1 MNIHRALS
9 DVAEIRSKLDR
20 VENYRG
26 FRSVATGFS
35 ALFVLLGA
43 LIHSWIGPV
52 GIGSFLTI
60 WLGVAIAS
68 SLTAGLEMI
77 VRGILSGNRQVWLT
91 HRKLISSL
99 LPALLVGAVLTGA
112 LFNFAMS
119 LSEHSGRELI
129 AMLPGMWAM
138 LFGLGLFSCRAALP
152 GSARKVAAYYLVAGM
167 MCLMFCFQGSDP
179 QSASAFS
186 ISSWQMIVLFGLGQS
201 FLGLVL
207 YWNVER
213 EDG

>member
-1 MNIHRALS
+1 MGTL
-9 DVAEIRSKLDR
+9 
-20 VENYRG
+20 
-26 FRSVATGFS
+26 
-35 ALFVLLGA
+35 
-43 LIHSWIGPV
+43 

-68 SLTAGLEMI
+68 SLSAGLEMI

-119 LSEHSGRELI
+119 SSEHMGRELI

-152 GSARKVAAYYLVAGM
+152 GSARKVAAYYLAAGM
-167 MCLMFCFQGSDP
+167 ICLMFGFQGSDP
-179 QSASAFS
+179 QSASVFS
-186 ISSWQMIVLFGLGQS
+186 ISSWQMIFLFGLGQS